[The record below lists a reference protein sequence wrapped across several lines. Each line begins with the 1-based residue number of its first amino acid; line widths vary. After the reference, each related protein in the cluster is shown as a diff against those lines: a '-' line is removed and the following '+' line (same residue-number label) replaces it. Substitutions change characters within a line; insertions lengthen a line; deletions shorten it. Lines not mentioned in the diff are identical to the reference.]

1 MAGDLANTQD
11 LVEVK
16 GIKNDTI
23 MMKDGSLRQIII
35 VGGTNFA
42 LKSEEEQNSLTS
54 AYQEFLNGLSFS
66 IQIIIHSRKININPY
81 LEKLEERRQQ
91 EISPLLQDQI
101 YEYKEYVRS
110 FVADNPI
117 MNKTFFVV
125 IPFYPINMSLP
136 SAAGILSSL
145 PFLNKKPKTPQ
156 ENKAKDELLA
166 ESLQQLSQRTDQV
179 AGGLANMGLEPK
191 LLKDEALI
199 ELLYN
204 FYNPEKVE
212 KDNIKDTKGNERP

>member
-35 VGGTNFA
+35 VGVTNFA

-81 LEKLEERRQQ
+81 LEKL
-91 EISPLLQDQI
+91 SPF
-101 YEYKEYVRS
+101 KNS
-110 FVADNPI
+110 
-117 MNKTFFVV
+117 
-125 IPFYPINMSLP
+125 
-136 SAAGILSSL
+136 
-145 PFLNKKPKTPQ
+145 
-156 ENKAKDELLA
+156 
-166 ESLQQLSQRTDQV
+166 
-179 AGGLANMGLEPK
+179 
-191 LLKDEALI
+191 
-199 ELLYN
+199 
-204 FYNPEKVE
+204 
-212 KDNIKDTKGNERP
+212 